1 MQKYTEAE
9 SNANAFAL
17 TCSEHVPSGGAWR
30 ARTHEY
36 DGRDRRCKP
45 SGLHGRG
52 VNRVS
57 VRLGKYRRSRWPKT
71 NIVKPKTAGSA
82 SQKPRVAWLASQGG
96 NVHPICTGGK
106 CYSFAVNRF
115 TFPGRTGEGCRQ
127 NGRRAESA
135 ISPEG
140 KVLRFRGKL
149 IHFPPPRIQHCNG
162 RCFFEISWSNRKLS
176 NLHKTL

>member
-1 MQKYTEAE
+1 MFRAPG
-9 SNANAFAL
+9 
-17 TCSEHVPSGGAWR
+17 HVPSGGAWR
-30 ARTHEY
+30 PRTHGY

-57 VRLGKYRRSRWPKT
+57 VRLGKYRRSRWPKA

-82 SQKPRVAWLASQGG
+82 SQKPRVARRASQGVDG
-96 NVHPICTGGK
+96 CPTCTGGK
-106 CYSFAVNRF
+106 CYDFTANRF

-135 ISPEG
+135 I
-140 KVLRFRGKL
+140 
-149 IHFPPPRIQHCNG
+149 PPPGESATVSRQIDSLPPSKNT
-162 RCFFEISWSNRKLS
+162 
-176 NLHKTL
+176 TLQWQMLF